1 MLKDEQ
7 VAQHLAPH
15 KREPLKK
22 EAFASFSEPYQQ
34 LGFYIAGIFSYRERK
49 VNFVKKFTS
58 FGLLPI
64 SYGKQPKASA

>member
-34 LGFYIAGIFSYRERK
+34 LGFYIAGIFSYREVSNVRD
-49 VNFVKKFTS
+49 FLTS
-58 FGLLPI
+58 FGFGGLRW
-64 SYGKQPKASA
+64 GCGVG